1 MTDARTSIT
10 REEISAFVVKLE
22 QWAQGLPPKERALLD
37 VLVKTASGSISEGT
51 ELSDEQLAGVA
62 GGAGSQFQAQA
73 SSVFSS
79 ILKSDIMKRG
89 DCI

>member
-22 QWAQGLPPKERALLD
+22 QWAQGLSPKERALLD
-37 VLVKTASGSISEGT
+37 VLVKTASGSVAEGA
-51 ELSDEQLAGVA
+51 ELSDDQLAAVA
-62 GGAGSQFQAQA
+62 GGVGSQFHMQA
-73 SSVFSS
+73 SSVLSAIVKPG
-79 ILKSDIMKRG
+79 ILKQG